1 MIAVRR
7 AEPDDVPAL
16 SRLLIAS
23 ITELCTLDHRNE
35 PAAIA
40 AWTANKTPEG
50 VAAMLADAANQ
61 LFVAERAGD
70 LAAVGL
76 VRDGQEIGLNY
87 VDPAHRFQGVSRAL
101 LAAMEAAMHEAG
113 TVESRL
119 KSTVTAHGFYL
130 ANGWTDTGP
139 LYTGRF
145 IDAYPMSKPLR

>member
-1 MIAVRR
+1 MIGVRR
-7 AEPDDVPAL
+7 ANADDVPAM

-23 ITELCTLDHRNE
+23 ITELCGLDHRND

-50 VAAMLADAANQ
+50 VAAMLAEPANQ

-76 VRDGQEIGLNY
+76 VRDNTEIGLNY
-87 VDPAHRFQGVSRAL
+87 VHPEHRFHGASRTL
-101 LAAMEAAMHEAG
+101 LAALEAAMRDAG
-113 TVESRL
+113 TVEARL
-119 KSTVTAHGFYL
+119 KSTVTAHRFYL
-130 ANGWTDTGP
+130 ANGWIDTGP

-145 IDAYPMSKPLR
+145 IDAYPMSKQLG

>member
-1 MIAVRR
+1 MIPVRR
-7 AEPDDVPAL
+7 AEPDDVPAM

-50 VAAMLADAANQ
+50 VAAMLADPANQ
-61 LFVAERAGD
+61 LFVAEAGD

-76 VRDGQEIGLNY
+76 IRDAQEIGLNY

-113 TVESRL
+113 TVEGRL
-119 KSTVTAHGFYL
+119 KSTVTAHDFYL

-139 LYTGRF
+139 LYAGRF
-145 IDAYPMSKPLR
+145 IDAYPMTKQLR